1 MTLPSF
7 RTTEG
12 VVVSSQAAVKPG
24 RLLAPIA
31 GNPIRYV
38 PGWQSAGDTKPREG
52 ISLRGSTS
60 IAELRKEDVPQL
72 RNIPV
77 FAADGEQIGHVGDVY
92 YDETSEQIT
101 CVGVPGDTL
110 GFKNVMV
117 PVSGAQLTNEG
128 LQLPYRKDQLR
139 DFGDAD
145 GELDADRW
153 EQERGYYGGGASR
166 GTIEDA
172 DASLTRSEEELHVG
186 TERAQSG
193 QVRLRKYV
201 ETEPVEAQVELQ
213 RETVDVE
220 RRPVDREVSG
230 ADFEEKEV
238 EVSLHEERPVVEKQA
253 VAKEEVSLSKNVETE
268 RQTVRD
274 DVRKERIEVEED
286 R

>member
-1 MTLPSF
+1 LRPGLAVS
-7 RTTEG
+7 REPEPEG
-12 VVVSSQAAVKPG
+12 
-24 RLLAPIA
+24 
-31 GNPIRYV
+31 
-38 PGWQSAGDTKPREG
+38 G

-92 YDETSEQIT
+92 FDETSEQIE

-117 PVSGAQLTNEG
+117 PVSGAELTNDG

-139 DFGDAD
+139 DFGHAD

-153 EQERGYYGGGASR
+153 EQERGYYAAYDSGAST
-166 GTIEDA
+166 GTTQDA

-186 TERAQSG
+186 TERAQTW

-201 ETEPVEAQVELQ
+201 EIEPVEAQVELQ

-220 RRPVDREVSG
+220 RRPVDRQVSG

-268 RQTVRD
+268 RETVRD

-286 R
+286 